1 MQLSRILFAC
11 AVSALTL
18 PAVAQV
24 QGAGSTLA
32 RELIGGWA
40 TQYGAVAGGASY
52 EAVGSSAGIARVSEQ
67 SVDFGASDVP
77 LTAAALLQAGLK
89 QVPLALTAVVVVVNL
104 PELNGK
110 SVRLTGDILADI
122 YQGNITDWS
131 HSQIAGSNPGVK
143 LPAKP
148 IVPLWRADGSGQS
161 YIFSNY
167 LARGN
172 TKWRRNIGSTN
183 NLQLAAGKGVRGG
196 SALLEAVKATPGAV
210 GYESLGA
217 ARSSGMQMA
226 ELQNASNKFV
236 APNPA
241 SINAAAER
249 AVWQADNNAADLD
262 GSAGADAYPM
272 AAVTYA
278 LLPVTLKT
286 GRKNAGPF
294 INQSVAQGDAIAQ
307 KAGFNPLPANAKALV
322 AATAK

>member
-1 MQLSRILFAC
+1 MQLSKPLFAC
-11 AVSALTL
+11 LVSALAL

-32 RELIGGWA
+32 RDLIGGWA
-40 TQYGAVAGGASY
+40 TQYGVVVGGASY
-52 EAVGSSAGIARVSEQ
+52 EAVGSSAGVVRATEQ

-77 LTAAALLQAGLK
+77 LTAAALRQAGLK
-89 QVPLALTAVVVVVNL
+89 QVPLALTAVTVFVNL

-110 SVRLTGDILADI
+110 SLRLTGDIMADI
-122 YQGNITDWS
+122 YQGTITDWN

-148 IVPLWRADGSGQS
+148 IIPIWRADGSGQS
-161 YIFSNY
+161 YVFSTY

-172 TKWRRNIGSTN
+172 SKWRRNIGSTN
-183 NLQLAAGKGVRGG
+183 NLQLAVGKGVRGG
-196 SALLEAVKATPGAV
+196 SALVEAVKATPGAV

-217 ARSSGMQMA
+217 ARSSGMQIV
-226 ELQNASNKFV
+226 ELQNASSKFV
-236 APNPA
+236 APSPA
-241 SINAAAER
+241 AISAAAER

-278 LLPVTLKT
+278 LLPVTLKA

-294 INQSVAQGDAIAQ
+294 ISQSVAQGDAIAQ
-307 KAGFNPLPANAKALV
+307 KAGFNPLPASAKALV
-322 AATAK
+322 AAAAR